1 MAGKE
6 NVWNREARARAKER
20 EPDVE
25 AQARKRVLE
34 NIGVKRWVP
43 YAILVIQALI
53 LYFIFNPLTT
63 YTPPKQVDLDETGKQ
78 AAYSA
83 VSDWIVDSNPLG
95 ADASI
100 VSWDGA
106 KRVGSSA
113 ADKGTKAYQHKLTV
127 RTDYGWWS
135 VVCTVTGDGKTVGQ
149 PSASRVQ
156 VDEGRD
162 DGLGWAGALSDLSA
176 SDALTRLMTSF
187 GGALA
192 GFDADKLTVVVAD
205 PDPDA
210 VFPVLGLGD
219 VKGVTIDKASY
230 LKSGKVD
237 KDSNTSDLAAVRITI
252 TLAARSDHD
261 SDTRM
266 TYDVKVSDPD
276 GTPKILAWGPP
287 GSGDTLRNY
296 SNKWA
301 GDKDDMPDYEAQKR
315 SVDSQSATDA
325 AQSSTNQ
332 TQQNAAGTNSGQSSD
347 GTQEEGQ

>member
-6 NVWNREARARAKER
+6 NIWNREARARAKER

-53 LYFIFNPLTT
+53 LYFVFNPLTT

-83 VSDWIVDSNPLG
+83 VADWIGDSDPLG

-100 VSWDGA
+100 ISWDGA

-113 ADKGTKAYQHKLTV
+113 ADKGTRAYQHKLTV

-135 VVCTVTGDGKTVGQ
+135 VVCTVTDDGRTVGQ

-205 PDPDA
+205 PDPGA

-287 GSGDTLRNY
+287 GSGDMLRNY
-296 SNKWA
+296 SNKWM

>member
-1 MAGKE
+1 
-6 NVWNREARARAKER
+6 
-20 EPDVE
+20 
-25 AQARKRVLE
+25 
-34 NIGVKRWVP
+34 
-43 YAILVIQALI
+43 
-53 LYFIFNPLTT
+53 
-63 YTPPKQVDLDETGKQ
+63 
-78 AAYSA
+78 
-83 VSDWIVDSNPLG
+83 
-95 ADASI
+95 
-100 VSWDGA
+100 
-106 KRVGSSA
+106 
-113 ADKGTKAYQHKLTV
+113 
-127 RTDYGWWS
+127 
-135 VVCTVTGDGKTVGQ
+135 
-149 PSASRVQ
+149 
-156 VDEGRD
+156 
-162 DGLGWAGALSDLSA
+162 
-176 SDALTRLMTSF
+176 MTSF

-296 SNKWA
+296 SNKWM

-347 GTQEEGQ
+347 GTQEEG